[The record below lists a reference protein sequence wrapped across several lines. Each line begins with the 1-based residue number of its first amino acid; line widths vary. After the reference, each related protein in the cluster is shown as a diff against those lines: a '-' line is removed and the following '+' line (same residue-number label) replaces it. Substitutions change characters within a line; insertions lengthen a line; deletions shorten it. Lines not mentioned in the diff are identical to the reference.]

1 MQLLEAFILPAF
13 VTVLSLVISVL
24 AVQSGELGAWVFL
37 VAIAASAIS
46 IRFAITDWELNHHL
60 SHQPLG

>member
-46 IRFAITDWELNHHL
+46 IRFAITDWEIQC
-60 SHQPLG
+60 S